1 MPENLSLIT
10 KEDVAKIILEGVP
23 NHPGIA
29 AEIFEALGDYSSD
42 IEFITAQAVNNDIGN
57 VIFTISASE
66 IDRITNLLKPL
77 QKKLS
82 ASDIKTD
89 TNIAIISLHSSNND
103 SALTGKM
110 FSGVF
115 STLAQVGINIDMIN
129 SSLFSISCVISKDQL
144 ENAIEALKKAFEIN

>member
-1 MPENLSLIT
+1 MSENLGLIT
-10 KEDVAKIILEGVP
+10 KEDVTKIILEGVP

-42 IEFITAQAVNNDIGN
+42 IEFITAQAINNNVGN
-57 VIFTISASE
+57 VIFTVPASK
-66 IDRITNLLKPL
+66 IDIIINLLKPL
-77 QKKLS
+77 QKKIS
-82 ASDIKTD
+82 ASNIKTD
-89 TNIAIISLHSSNND
+89 INIAIISLHSLSND

-144 ENAIEALKKAFEIN
+144 ENAIKALKKAFEID